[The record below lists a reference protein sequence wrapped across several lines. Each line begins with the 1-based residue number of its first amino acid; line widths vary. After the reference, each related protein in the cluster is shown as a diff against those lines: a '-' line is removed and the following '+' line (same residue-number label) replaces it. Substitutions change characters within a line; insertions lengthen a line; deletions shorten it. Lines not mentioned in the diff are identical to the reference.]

1 MMILTL
7 GIAAFALIALLVFV
21 PFGKQID
28 WQKNYRQQKNIA
40 LYEQQMAYRPSAALA
55 DEFAQRLLNDE
66 AALQQQASQAKSAV
80 KNPVVLSALIWFI
93 LLVVPLAYYFSMN
106 RFDVVV
112 QGEEAFK
119 QKQHQLRTAS
129 GTEKNDDYIVSI
141 QHKLRQNPNDA
152 EAWIELGQAYVL
164 SNEFDNALLAY
175 SNAEGLVGS
184 KSSILG
190 LAATALYYNAGQKM
204 TPKVQQLIEH
214 ALRQDPK
221 ETTALS
227 LLASDAFLHT
237 EYQRSIDIWQQ
248 LLDTDRSDVDRR
260 KLIESMQ
267 MAERLLKAQ
276 QKTTGKLSSDE

>member
-175 SNAEGLVGS
+175 GNAEGLVGS
-184 KSSILG
+184 KPAILG
-190 LAATALYYNAGQKM
+190 LAATALYYNAGQKI
-204 TPKVQQLIEH
+204 TPKVQQLIDN
-214 ALRQDPK
+214 ALNQDPK

-237 EYQRSIDIWQQ
+237 KYQRAIEIWQQ
-248 LLDTDRSDVDRR
+248 LLDSERGEVDRR

-267 MAERLLKAQ
+267 MAQQLLKAQ
-276 QKTTGKLSSDE
+276 QKTTGK

>member
-40 LYEQQMAYRPSAALA
+40 LYEQQMAYRPTPALA
-55 DEFAQRLLNDE
+55 DELAQRLLNDE
-66 AALQQQASQAKSAV
+66 AQLQQHSRQAKSAV
-80 KNPVVLSALIWFI
+80 KNPVVLSAVIWFV
-93 LLVVPLAYYFSMN
+93 LLAVPLAYYFSMN
-106 RFDVVV
+106 RLDVVM

-119 QKQHQLRTAS
+119 QKQHQLQTAS
-129 GTEKNDDYIVSI
+129 TAEKNEDYILSV
-141 QHKLRQNPNDA
+141 QQKLRQNPNDA

-175 SNAEGLVGS
+175 GNAEGLVGS
-184 KSSILG
+184 KPAILG
-190 LAATALYYNAGQKM
+190 LAATALYYNAGQKI
-204 TPKVQQLIEH
+204 TPKVQQLIDN
-214 ALRQDPK
+214 ALNQDPK

-237 EYQRSIDIWQQ
+237 EYQRAIDIWQQ
-248 LLDTDRSDVDRR
+248 LLDSERSEVDRR

-276 QKTTGKLSSDE
+276 QKATEK